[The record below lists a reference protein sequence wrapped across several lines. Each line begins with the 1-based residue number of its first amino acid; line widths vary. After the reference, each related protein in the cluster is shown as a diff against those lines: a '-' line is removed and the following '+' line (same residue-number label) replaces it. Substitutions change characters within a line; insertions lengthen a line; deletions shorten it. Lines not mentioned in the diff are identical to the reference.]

1 MRQQLLHGRAEG
13 SSVITHQTCHDALLY
28 MREAVMT
35 LNSRHKTGG
44 NKEKK
49 IRKLQIAEVPNS
61 ILLYG

>member
-1 MRQQLLHGRAEG
+1 MGQQLLHGRAEG
-13 SSVITHQTCHDALLY
+13 SSVIAHQTCHDALLY

-49 IRKLQIAEVPNS
+49 NQETPDC
-61 ILLYG
+61 